1 MPHRKVRVLVVEDD
15 GEVREVLRLFIEK
28 YGYYLCGMA
37 ESGEKALELI
47 RETSPTLVFID
58 IVLKGKMTGIGL
70 ARHINREV
78 GIPFI
83 YITGHSDAHI
93 IEDVIHTRPSAFIL
107 KPFAGEELKVAVE
120 IAIRKKP

>member
-15 GEVREVLRLFIEK
+15 GELREVLRLFIEK
-28 YGYYLCGMA
+28 YGYHLCGMA
-37 ESGEKALELI
+37 ESGEEALELI
-47 RETSPTLVFID
+47 RETSPNLVFID

-93 IEDVIHTRPSAFIL
+93 IEEVIHTRPSAFIL

-120 IAIRKKP
+120 IAIRKKT